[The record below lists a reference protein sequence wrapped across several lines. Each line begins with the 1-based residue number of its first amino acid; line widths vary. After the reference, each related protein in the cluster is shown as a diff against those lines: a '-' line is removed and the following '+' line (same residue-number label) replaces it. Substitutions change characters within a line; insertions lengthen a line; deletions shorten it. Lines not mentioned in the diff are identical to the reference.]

1 MLENVKVAQIKKFNS
16 ALLLHYFCTT
26 SALLHHSSPAF
37 ALFHFC
43 TFQFLHFFTF
53 ALLHLAYIFSKWI
66 NWKSIFPKCIFPKC
80 ISAKCTQLACLLSF
94 ASLFLYFLWPWL
106 LLWPSYNLD
115 LVPFRDYY
123 YVHLIIRSLL
133 VIISSLF
140 SSPPW
145 VPGQIMPPVRLYL
158 PHWEDSQHASYF
170 LFSQLLF
177 TRC

>member
-1 MLENVKVAQIKKFNS
+1 MCFVFCCWQQ
-16 ALLLHYFCTT
+16 LLL
-26 SALLHHSSPAF
+26 
-37 ALFHFC
+37 
-43 TFQFLHFFTF
+43 
-53 ALLHLAYIFSKWI
+53 
-66 NWKSIFPKCIFPKC
+66 
-80 ISAKCTQLACLLSF
+80 
-94 ASLFLYFLWPWL
+94 LYFLWPWL

-123 YVHLIIRSLL
+123 HVRLIIWSLL

-170 LFSQLLF
+170 LFSFNFSLSSLLF
-177 TRC
+177 LPPTLGGFPTRIIFSLFSAAFHKDAKGG